1 MRTQALGHEGG
12 SQQRGTELVVPE
24 EDARGLAA
32 YLELF
37 AQIFREASLADV
49 EAWTSEL
56 EGLVNVRPLWELFLP
71 ADVPFRAPGDARA
84 QLWCAQYFRLTI
96 LGFRGV
102 TDGGQHWS
110 SVGGLESRAPQVDAT
125 SCNVIK
131 SALLIAARCR
141 HLK

>member
-56 EGLVNVRPLWELFLP
+56 EGLVNVRPLWELF
-71 ADVPFRAPGDARA
+71 F
-84 QLWCAQYFRLTI
+84 QLMCHP
-96 LGFRGV
+96 V
-102 TDGGQHWS
+102 
-110 SVGGLESRAPQVDAT
+110 PQVMLEPSSGVPST
-125 SCNVIK
+125 
-131 SALLIAARCR
+131 LG
-141 HLK
+141 